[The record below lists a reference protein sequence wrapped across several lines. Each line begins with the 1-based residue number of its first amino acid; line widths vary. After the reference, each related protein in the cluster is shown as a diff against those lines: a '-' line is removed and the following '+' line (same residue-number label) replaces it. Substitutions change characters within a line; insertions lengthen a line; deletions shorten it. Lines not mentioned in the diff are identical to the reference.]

1 MAKFT
6 QNQVWDDALRLTRTH
21 WVALVA
27 IAGVF
32 NFFPVLLVN
41 HFVPWPE
48 PAPEVEPGQALAIMG
63 AFLRANLIWFVLQS
77 FVIMI
82 GSAAMLRLVF
92 ARNVTVGG
100 ALIFGAML
108 LPVYSIMLLLTNF
121 AVLIGLVL
129 LIVPGLY
136 LYGRLFPAGAVMVA
150 EERRHPIEAIRRSW
164 AITEG
169 HGWLIVALYIL
180 VALAGGVLLFA
191 VEQLTGIVF
200 ILAAGQ
206 ELGRF
211 LTEIVLALLTAAL
224 ATLITML
231 GAAIYRA
238 LAPER
243 PQSL

>member
-6 QNQVWDDALRLTRTH
+6 QNEVWDDTLRLIRTH

-41 HFVPWPE
+41 HYVPWPE
-48 PAPEVEPGQALAIMG
+48 PGPDVEAGRALAIMG
-63 AFLRANLIWFVLQS
+63 AFLRQNIIWFVLQS

-92 ARNVTVGG
+92 ARGVTVGG
-100 ALIFGAML
+100 ALVFGAML
-108 LPVYSIMLLLTNF
+108 LPVYSLMLVFINLG
-121 AVLIGLVL
+121 VLIGLVL

-136 LYGRLFPAGAVMVA
+136 VWGRLFPAGAVMVA
-150 EERRHPIEAIRRSW
+150 EDRRHPIETIRRSW
-164 AITEG
+164 ALTEG
-169 HGWLIVALYIL
+169 HGWLILGLYIL
-180 VALAGGVLLFA
+180 VALSGAVLLFA
-191 VEQLTGIVF
+191 VEKLTGIVF

-211 LTEIVLALLTAAL
+211 LTEIVLALLTAAV
-224 ATLITML
+224 ATLVTML
-231 GAAIYRA
+231 SAAVYRA
-238 LAPER
+238 VAPRKPE
-243 PQSL
+243 L